1 MYKFLTKN
9 GQLLA
14 FGLGVLITIL
24 FLGSVIPGLEDFNML
39 SKEEKPT
46 TNIFNLG
53 IAGAIAL
60 AVIAAVAAIVFGI
73 LNTVMNLKGSIK
85 GLIGVAVLLVLFFA
99 LYAMAAPETSG
110 PLVSTIEAFNVT
122 EGQSKFISGAI
133 NTSLILAGVAA
144 AAFVI
149 SEVRNFFK

>member
-24 FLGSVIPGLEDFNML
+24 FLINVIPGLEEFNML

-53 IAGAIAL
+53 LAGAIAL
-60 AVIAAVAAIVFGI
+60 AVIAAVAAVLFGVI
-73 LNTVMNLKGSIK
+73 NTITNFKGSIK
-85 GLIGVAVLLVLFFA
+85 GLIGVGILLVVFFV
-99 LYAMAAPETSG
+99 LYSMATPETSG
-110 PLVSTIEAFNVT
+110 PLVSTLEEFNVT